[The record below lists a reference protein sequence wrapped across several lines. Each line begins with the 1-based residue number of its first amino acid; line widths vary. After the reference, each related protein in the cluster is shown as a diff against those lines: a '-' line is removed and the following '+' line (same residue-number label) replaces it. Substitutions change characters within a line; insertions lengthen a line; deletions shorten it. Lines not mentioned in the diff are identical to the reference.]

1 MRFSSEVMRDMKIEC
16 VVFDTSAI
24 LLMFTEGL
32 RVIDQVIEL
41 VNSPII
47 PIIPH
52 PILNELIKLSML
64 GRPGISKAS
73 SNAVNYVISNFSIA
87 NAVGSPDDSVV
98 EVSSKYGCVAV
109 TCDMKLLRRLR
120 RMYVRTIYLRA
131 SAGKLEADFDF

>member
-1 MRFSSEVMRDMKIEC
+1 MQFSSEAMRSVKIEC

-41 VNSPII
+41 INSPII
-47 PIIPH
+47 PIVPY

-64 GRPGISKAS
+64 GRPGISRAS
-73 SNAVNYVISNFSIA
+73 SNAVDYIINNFSVA

-98 EVSSKYGCVAV
+98 EVSSRYGCIAV

-120 RMYVRTIYLRA
+120 RMHIKTIYLRA